1 MSSWI
6 KLEGGN
12 FPTFFVWVGL
22 SILWFWEGFVWC
34 TNGVQLPSG
43 QSGLWCLV
51 VDGDW
56 SHLQKQRE
64 KKTMEESEY
73 WEPSF
78 NSLRWGVHRGFSG
91 STLRALLYYSEPQNT
106 FAMVCYWCHKGNRTE
121 GTRETDGITWDR
133 RQYTYIDRCTK
144 RRSSITD
151 RQMFLQEEPFCCA
164 ANYSSPFIFLCIIWN
179 NCQMHE
185 GQQMFLQGG
194 VFCCGSLAITGG
206 KNTVWVPLMAPIYC
220 LIVRISINRN

>member
-6 KLEGGN
+6 KLEGEN
-12 FPTFFVWVGL
+12 SPTFCLGWFVNFM
-22 SILWFWEGFVWC
+22 ILRGFCLMYKWSAI
-34 TNGVQLPSG
+34 TKWSEWSLMFSG
-43 QSGLWCLV
+43 GIGAICRS
-51 VDGDW
+51 
-56 SHLQKQRE
+56 SE
-64 KKTMEESEY
+64 KTVEESEY

-78 NSLRWGVHRGFSG
+78 NSLCWGVHRGFSV

-121 GTRETDGITWDR
+121 RTRETDGITWDR

-151 RQMFLQEEPFCCA
+151 RQMFLQEEPFCCV
-164 ANYSSPFIFLCIIWN
+164 ANYSSAFIFLYIIWN

-220 LIVRISINRN
+220 LIVRISINI

>member
-1 MSSWI
+1 MITFPVANLKYIFPHPDHKITDAKLKYIFFHSEYCTVALPHHFLQIETKKRVRIRFRWLHKHRVACSVILSDSRENYLKRRNLFKMSSWI

-22 SILWFWEGFVWC
+22 TILWFWEGFVWC

-64 KKTMEESEY
+64 KKTVEESEY

-121 GTRETDGITWDR
+121 GTRETDGITWD
-133 RQYTYIDRCTK
+133 
-144 RRSSITD
+144 SI
-151 RQMFLQEEPFCCA
+151 
-164 ANYSSPFIFLCIIWN
+164 
-179 NCQMHE
+179 
-185 GQQMFLQGG
+185 
-194 VFCCGSLAITGG
+194 
-206 KNTVWVPLMAPIYC
+206 
-220 LIVRISINRN
+220 